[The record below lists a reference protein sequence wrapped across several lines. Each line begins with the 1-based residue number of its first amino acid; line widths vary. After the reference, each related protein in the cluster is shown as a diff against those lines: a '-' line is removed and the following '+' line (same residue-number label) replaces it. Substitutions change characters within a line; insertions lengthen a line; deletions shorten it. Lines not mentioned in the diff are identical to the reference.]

1 LCGEQDVSKLT
12 DSVLLRMNLNG
23 HPNLVIT
30 PHVAGVTVDSQTK
43 ALEAIL
49 KLCMK

>member
-1 LCGEQDVSKLT
+1 MYKLNN
-12 DSVLLRMNLNG
+12 SALFKMYLNR

-30 PHVAGVTVDSQTK
+30 PHVAGVTVDSQRK
-43 ALEAIL
+43 ALEIIL